1 MSATYSD
8 DELIKYA
15 FDFDY
20 AYSQYQMDSYV
31 VNTGITDWRKAKQC
45 LIEIEHRTQAMD
57 DHGWNL
63 KKMEAETEILRE
75 ELAELTSPARQKL
88 KQIEIDEK
96 TEGAART
103 RRRIAGIKR
112 ERDRLIETF
121 RKAVPSKTELDDMT
135 QNVDQKEREY
145 WISRIGKQAAQDML
159 SYGKI
164 GTGNMESIMQ
174 MPHDDQEKIIK
185 GALEFTKKMETGI
198 LTLEKEVEQKLIEQL
213 KDQKDIDLIPKL
225 EDTIEKNAKLL
236 DSPESET

>member
-63 KKMEAETEILRE
+63 KKMEAEIDILKE

-103 RRRIAGIKR
+103 RRRIDGIKR

-121 RKAVPSKTELDDMT
+121 RKAVPSKTELDEMT

-174 MPHDDQEKIIK
+174 MPHNDQEKIIK

>member
-1 MSATYSD
+1 MSAEYSD

-20 AYSQYQMDSYV
+20 AYSGYQMDSYV

-63 KKMEAETEILRE
+63 KKMEAETDILRE
-75 ELAELTSPARQKL
+75 ELEQETSPARKKL

-96 TEGAART
+96 VEGAART
-103 RRRIAGIKR
+103 RRRIDGIIR
-112 ERDRLIETF
+112 ERSRLMESF
-121 RKAVPSKTELDDMT
+121 RKFASTKEQMLEMSE
-135 QNVDQKEREY
+135 NVEQKEREY
-145 WISRIGKQAAQDML
+145 WISRIGKQAAQEML

-174 MPHDDQEKIIK
+174 MPHGDQEKIIK

-198 LTLEKEVEQKLIEQL
+198 LSLEKEVEQQLIEQL
-213 KDQKDIDLIPKL
+213 KNEQDIDLIPKL
-225 EDTIEKNAKLL
+225 EDTIQKNAKLL
-236 DSPESET
+236 DSPKSET

>member
-1 MSATYSD
+1 MSADYSD

-20 AYSQYQMDSYV
+20 AYSGYQMDSYV

-45 LIEIEHRTQAMD
+45 LIEIEHRTQAME

-63 KKMEAETEILRE
+63 KKMEAETDILRE
-75 ELAELTSPARQKL
+75 ELEQETSPARKKL

-96 TEGAART
+96 VEGAART
-103 RRRIAGIKR
+103 RRRIDGIIR
-112 ERDRLIETF
+112 ERSRLIETF
-121 RKAVPSKTELDDMT
+121 RKAVPNKEKMLELSE
-135 QNVDQKEREY
+135 NVEEKERQY
-145 WISRIGKQAAQDML
+145 WISRIGKQAAQEML

-174 MPHDDQEKIIK
+174 MPHEDQAKIIK
-185 GALEFTKKMETGI
+185 GALEYTKQMETGI
-198 LTLEKEVEQKLIEQL
+198 ISLEKEVEQKLIEQL
-213 KDQKDIDLIPKL
+213 KEKQDLDIIPKL

-236 DSPESET
+236 DTPKSET

>member
-1 MSATYSD
+1 MSADYSD

-20 AYSQYQMDSYV
+20 AYSGYQMDSYV

-63 KKMEAETEILRE
+63 KKMEAETDILRE
-75 ELAELTSPARQKL
+75 ELEQETSPARKKL

-96 TEGAART
+96 VEGAART
-103 RRRIAGIKR
+103 RRRIAGIER
-112 ERDRLIETF
+112 ERTRLMESF
-121 RKAVPSKTELDDMT
+121 RKFAPTKKDMESMKD
-135 QNVDQKEREY
+135 NVEQKEREY
-145 WISRIGKQAAQDML
+145 WISRIGKQAAQEML
-159 SYGKI
+159 TYGKI

-174 MPHDDQEKIIK
+174 MPHADQEKIIK

-198 LTLEKEVEQKLIEQL
+198 LSLEKEVEQNLIEQL
-213 KDQKDIDLIPKL
+213 KDQEHFDLIPKL
-225 EDTIEKNAKLL
+225 EDTIQKNAKLL

>member
-63 KKMEAETEILRE
+63 KKMEAEIDILKE

-225 EDTIEKNAKLL
+225 EDTIQKNAKLL

>member
-1 MSATYSD
+1 MSADYTD

-20 AYSQYQMDSYV
+20 AYSNYQMESYV

-45 LIEIEHRTQAMD
+45 LIEIEHRTQALD

-63 KKMEAETEILRE
+63 KKMEANTEILRE
-75 ELAELTSPARQKL
+75 DLEKEESPARRKL
-88 KQIEIDEK
+88 LQIEIDEK
-96 TEGAART
+96 VEGAERT
-103 RRRIAGIKR
+103 KRRIEGIKR
-112 ERDRLIETF
+112 ERSRLIDSF
-121 RKAVPSKTELDDMT
+121 RKIVPNKQEMLELSE
-135 QNVDQKEREY
+135 NVEEKERQY
-145 WISRIGKQAAQDML
+145 WISRIGKQSAMEML

-174 MPHDDQEKIIK
+174 MPHDDQEKIIR
-185 GALEFTKKMETGI
+185 GALEYTKKFETGI
-198 LTLEKEVEQKLIEQL
+198 LSLEKDVQQQLLEQL
-213 KDQKDIDLIPKL
+213 KDADMIDLIPKL

>member
-63 KKMEAETEILRE
+63 KKMEAEIDILKE
-75 ELAELTSPARQKL
+75 ELSELTSPARQKL

-103 RRRIAGIKR
+103 RRRIDGIIR
-112 ERDRLIETF
+112 ERDRLIATF
-121 RKAVPSKTELDDMT
+121 RKAVPSKQELDDLT
-135 QNVDQKEREY
+135 NNVDQKEREY

-174 MPHDDQEKIIK
+174 MPHDDQTKIIK

-225 EDTIEKNAKLL
+225 EDTIQKNAKLL

>member
-63 KKMEAETEILRE
+63 KKMEAEIDILKE

>member
-1 MSATYSD
+1 MSADYTD

-20 AYSQYQMDSYV
+20 AYSNYQMDSYV

-45 LIEIEHRTQAMD
+45 LIEIEHRTQALD

-63 KKMEAETEILRE
+63 KKMVATVDILKE
-75 ELAELTSPARQKL
+75 EYEQETSPAKKRL

-96 TEGAART
+96 IEGAERT
-103 RRRIAGIKR
+103 RRRIAGIER
-112 ERDRLIETF
+112 ERERLMKTF
-121 RKAVPSKTELDDMT
+121 RNSIQTKEQMLELS
-135 QNVDQKEREY
+135 QNVEEKEREY
-145 WISRIGKQAAQDML
+145 WISRIGKQAAQEML

-174 MPHDDQEKIIK
+174 MPHKDQEKIIK

-198 LTLEKEVEQKLIEQL
+198 LSLEKEVEQKLIEQL
-213 KDQKDIDLIPKL
+213 KQQKDIDLIPTL
-225 EDTIEKNAKLL
+225 EDTIQKNAKLL
-236 DSPESET
+236 DSTKSET

>member
-75 ELAELTSPARQKL
+75 ELAELTSPARQR
-88 KQIEIDEK
+88 IENRAKDTNRQTQLGTP
-96 TEGAART
+96 TECT
-103 RRRIAGIKR
+103 
-112 ERDRLIETF
+112 
-121 RKAVPSKTELDDMT
+121 
-135 QNVDQKEREY
+135 
-145 WISRIGKQAAQDML
+145 L
-159 SYGKI
+159 SFW
-164 GTGNMESIMQ
+164 SFF
-174 MPHDDQEKIIK
+174 P
-185 GALEFTKKMETGI
+185 
-198 LTLEKEVEQKLIEQL
+198 
-213 KDQKDIDLIPKL
+213 
-225 EDTIEKNAKLL
+225 LL
-236 DSPESET
+236 L